1 MINLQYLGFNLFV
14 TEQGDQAS
22 EPHTVSFGLMVC
34 VGGVGWEGVGE
45 AVNQQPLQ
53 CG

>member
-1 MINLQYLGFNLFV
+1 MINLQYLGFDLFV

-22 EPHTVSFGLMVC
+22 EPHTVSFGLTVC
-34 VGGVGWEGVGE
+34 GGGGVGVGE

>member
-34 VGGVGWEGVGE
+34 VCVGGEGVGE